1 MQQGSPSATEFSLGY
16 NVSSETEVNET
27 MAPAGRRLCVIPI
40 QFFGRCTHIHAA
52 FSSAASQALYM
63 SDTSLRDKAGPG
75 QGAVDY
81 DFSEQVGHL
90 LRRAYQRH
98 TALFQQLIP
107 DTQLTAAQFVVL
119 CSIRDVGPCS
129 MSEIVKRT
137 AIDQATVRG
146 IIERLKT
153 RKLLAV
159 RHDESDRRKVL
170 VSLTDEGQA
179 LVKHVV
185 PFAFEISER
194 TFGNFNPAERMA
206 LLYLLRKM
214 CEGDEND

>member
-1 MQQGSPSATEFSLGY
+1 
-16 NVSSETEVNET
+16 
-27 MAPAGRRLCVIPI
+27 
-40 QFFGRCTHIHAA
+40 
-52 FSSAASQALYM
+52 M
-63 SDTSLRDKAGPG
+63 SDISSRNKAAPSQDGP
-75 QGAVDY
+75 DY

-153 RKLLAV
+153 RKLLVV

-170 VSLTDEGQA
+170 VSLTDEGQG
-179 LVKHVV
+179 LVTHVV

-194 TFGNFNPAERMA
+194 TFVGFNPAERMA

-214 CEGDEND
+214 CEGEEGA

>member
-1 MQQGSPSATEFSLGY
+1 MHWIGY
-16 NVSSETEVNET
+16 LANARHKTPGEQ
-27 MAPAGRRLCVIPI
+27 RRSRFGANPI
-40 QFFGRCTHIHAA
+40 QSFGQCTHIHTAPFA
-52 FSSAASQALYM
+52 GAVSQALYM
-63 SDTSLRDKAGPG
+63 SDLSSRNKAGPN
-75 QGAVDY
+75 QGGADY

-159 RHDESDRRKVL
+159 RHDETDRRKVL
-170 VSLTDEGQA
+170 VSLTKEGQD

-194 TFGNFNPAERMA
+194 TFGGFNPAERMA
-206 LLYLLRKM
+206 LLYLLRRM
-214 CEGDEND
+214 CEGDEDE